1 MEQESEKINLW
12 FSEIDIFVSKVQEKS
27 DVFCDTISNKK
38 KMAWGELQNSV
49 NAASPVPRTLEEVKK
64 KWDEIKRSTK
74 KRDVKMIKDH
84 TVT

>member
-49 NAASPVPRTLEEVKK
+49 NAASPVPRTLEEVK
-64 KWDEIKRSTK
+64 IQLCQYYGRLC
-74 KRDVKMIKDH
+74 
-84 TVT
+84 

>member
-49 NAASPVPRTLEEVKK
+49 NAASLVPRTLEEVKK
-64 KWDEIKRSTK
+64 KWDDIKRSTK

>member
-49 NAASPVPRTLEEVKK
+49 NAALPVPRTLEEVKK
-64 KWDEIKRSTK
+64 KWDDIKRSTK